1 IARFAPI
8 FAVLASISLV
18 TWENGMMTLSGVRFT
33 FSVRMAWQLSAASI
47 SARVAAGRATQRSRW
62 SMRYRMM
69 RRRAAPAL
77 AFNLG
82 FSYCAR
88 AGMEKR
94 ASIIEILL
102 IVIFG
107 DRDIRRSN
115 SCRIRQKFDEIH
127 IASLD
132 SDPQGLNPAY

>member
-1 IARFAPI
+1 MAPI

-18 TWENGMMTLSGVRFT
+18 TWENGMRTLSGVRFT

-47 SARVAAGRATQRSRW
+47 SAGVAAGRAAQRSRW

-82 FSYCAR
+82 FSYSAR

-94 ASIIEILL
+94 ASRIEILL
-102 IVIFG
+102 IATLDALIAFG
-107 DRDIRRSN
+107 LGRSLTE
-115 SCRIRQKFDEIH
+115 SILRLL
-127 IASLD
+127 IATLKD
-132 SDPQGLNPAY
+132 